1 MEKKWKIDL
10 ANKAYSLRIFAFGGS
25 EFLLL
30 GNTAY
35 LGFQQI
41 THRKERIAQLLLR
54 KLAEK
59 ITLVFIGVTT
69 CQQVI
74 NRRTIGSRGHRLAT
88 IVSRGNK
95 ISTQFESLFQEDI
108 EFDFAVAK
116 DIGIGRTPPLI
127 LGKHVIDNSFAVIG
141 REVNDMQR
149 NIETFGHQLGKNT
162 IVVGMAFPG
171 LQESLNTVRSESKD
185 IVEKIGD
192 DFPMIF
198 EEKRVNSRKVYEGAI
213 LNVRVDTVTA
223 KKGHAYREIVEHNG
237 AVAAVALTED
247 DQVLMIR
254 QYRYACDRVVLE
266 IPAGKIERGET
277 DPEAAMLRE
286 LKEETGYSA
295 GKVKYLGCINPSVGY
310 SEEVIHLYLM
320 TGLKPGQQALD
331 DDEALDVELMPFEE
345 VYQMAAEGKLA
356 DAKTIAGI
364 FMAKHQR

>member
-1 MEKKWKIDL
+1 
-10 ANKAYSLRIFAFGGS
+10 
-25 EFLLL
+25 
-30 GNTAY
+30 
-35 LGFQQI
+35 
-41 THRKERIAQLLLR
+41 
-54 KLAEK
+54 
-59 ITLVFIGVTT
+59 
-69 CQQVI
+69 
-74 NRRTIGSRGHRLAT
+74 
-88 IVSRGNK
+88 
-95 ISTQFESLFQEDI
+95 
-108 EFDFAVAK
+108 
-116 DIGIGRTPPLI
+116 
-127 LGKHVIDNSFAVIG
+127 
-141 REVNDMQR
+141 
-149 NIETFGHQLGKNT
+149 
-162 IVVGMAFPG
+162 
-171 LQESLNTVRSESKD
+171 
-185 IVEKIGD
+185 
-192 DFPMIF
+192 MIF

-277 DPEAAMLRE
+277 DPEAAMIRE

-345 VYQMAAEGKLA
+345 VYQMAADGKLA

>member
-1 MEKKWKIDL
+1 
-10 ANKAYSLRIFAFGGS
+10 
-25 EFLLL
+25 
-30 GNTAY
+30 
-35 LGFQQI
+35 
-41 THRKERIAQLLLR
+41 
-54 KLAEK
+54 
-59 ITLVFIGVTT
+59 
-69 CQQVI
+69 
-74 NRRTIGSRGHRLAT
+74 
-88 IVSRGNK
+88 
-95 ISTQFESLFQEDI
+95 
-108 EFDFAVAK
+108 
-116 DIGIGRTPPLI
+116 
-127 LGKHVIDNSFAVIG
+127 
-141 REVNDMQR
+141 
-149 NIETFGHQLGKNT
+149 
-162 IVVGMAFPG
+162 
-171 LQESLNTVRSESKD
+171 
-185 IVEKIGD
+185 
-192 DFPMIF
+192 MIF

-277 DPEAAMLRE
+277 DPEAAMIRE